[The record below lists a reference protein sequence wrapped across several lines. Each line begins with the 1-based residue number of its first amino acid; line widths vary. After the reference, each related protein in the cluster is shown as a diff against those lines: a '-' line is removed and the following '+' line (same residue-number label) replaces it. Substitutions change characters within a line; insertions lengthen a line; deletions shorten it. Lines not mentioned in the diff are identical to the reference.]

1 MDLKLGRSRLP
12 FLGCYVP
19 RNPLQ
24 VQDKNR
30 VKNGDQEQSDE
41 GSDGESADLGIAEG
55 LPERATFEREGKQS
69 KDRCSHG
76 NHHGPNALNPGIR
89 KSTLQWLPLFV
100 HLLAEVEEHDYIPD
114 DDPDEAGNPP

>member
-30 VKNGDQEQSDE
+30 VKNGDQEQSDK

-55 LPERATFEREGKQS
+55 LPERATFKCERKQS
-69 KDRCSHG
+69 KDRRAHRD
-76 NHHGPNALNPGIR
+76 HHGANTPNPGVR
-89 KSTLQWLPLFV
+89 KSTLQWLPPFAPLP
-100 HLLAEVEEHDYIPD
+100 HA
-114 DDPDEAGNPP
+114 AR